1 MTIMTMLLFSGSLA
15 WGSLTLDK
23 ILDSVDR
30 HYPEIEAADAQ
41 ARAADSLVM
50 RARGAFDPNLV
61 SSYSHV
67 YDGSY
72 KNEGLAVGLTNQIPG
87 TPAKVGVKWDRS
99 NGKIPVYEGDRET
112 GSDGRIKAYIDLPL
126 MRDFVIDR
134 SRAGIE
140 SALFR
145 HAESLERSRLA
156 RLNTYRLAALGYW
169 SWLAAV
175 EKQRSYEALLAAV
188 RERDSAIMARV
199 KRGELPR
206 IDHIDNQ
213 RILMQRQA
221 QLEKA
226 RLEVQ
231 KAALNLSLFY
241 RDENGLPRK
250 MEIGEAP
257 AWLKPLEGD
266 SAKETKNLRANL
278 AQHPVVMQLE
288 QAMKQ
293 RSVDRKLTKYGL
305 LPALNLSL
313 SQSQYMGELPT
324 ARDQAYESAI
334 GLNLTFPLL
343 NREARGGA
351 EAARLEEAAA
361 ESRLVLARQ
370 KLDVEFDESLLESE
384 TANQIYKL
392 IFNEAQFASQ
402 VELAE
407 RKRFKQGD
415 SALINVNMREQDAIL
430 ARIRAIDALFD
441 VEDRL
446 LELKLLTNSW
456 IRKY

>member
-1 MTIMTMLLFSGSLA
+1 M
-15 WGSLTLDK
+15 
-23 ILDSVDR
+23 
-30 HYPEIEAADAQ
+30 
-41 ARAADSLVM
+41 
-50 RARGAFDPNLV
+50 
-61 SSYSHV
+61 
-67 YDGSY
+67 
-72 KNEGLAVGLTNQIPG
+72 
-87 TPAKVGVKWDRS
+87 
-99 NGKIPVYEGDRET
+99 
-112 GSDGRIKAYIDLPL
+112 
-126 MRDFVIDR
+126 
-134 SRAGIE
+134 
-140 SALFR
+140 
-145 HAESLERSRLA
+145 
-156 RLNTYRLAALGYW
+156 
-169 SWLAAV
+169 
-175 EKQRSYEALLAAV
+175 
-188 RERDSAIMARV
+188 
-199 KRGELPR
+199 
-206 IDHIDNQ
+206 
-213 RILMQRQA
+213 
-221 QLEKA
+221 
-226 RLEVQ
+226 
-231 KAALNLSLFY
+231 
-241 RDENGLPRK
+241 
-250 MEIGEAP
+250 
-257 AWLKPLEGD
+257 
-266 SAKETKNLRANL
+266 
-278 AQHPVVMQLE
+278 
-288 QAMKQ
+288 
-293 RSVDRKLTKYGL
+293 
-305 LPALNLSL
+305 
-313 SQSQYMGELPT
+313 PT